1 MIPLDIPGRDKLIL
15 KNIVLDFN
23 GTVALDGVLLP
34 GVQKKLNSIS
44 ENLDVYI
51 ITADTFGTV
60 LSSCSSIKCKLTVL
74 TEKLGSFEKLK
85 FIEGLGPQETAAI
98 GNGNNDVLMLE
109 KAALGILVTGP
120 EGSSTKALMAADLV
134 VKDIITGLDLFL
146 NPKRLV
152 ATLRE

>member
-1 MIPLDIPGRDKLIL
+1 MIPLNVPGREKLVL

-23 GTVALDGVLLP
+23 GTIALDGVLLP
-34 GVQKKLNSIS
+34 GVQNKLNDIS
-44 ENLDVYI
+44 EILDVYI

-60 LSSCSSIKCKLTVL
+60 KAACSSINCKLAVL
-74 TEKLGSFEKLK
+74 TEKLGAYEKMK
-85 FIEGLGPQETAAI
+85 FIESLGQQETAAI

-109 KAALGILVTGP
+109 KAVLGILVTGP
-120 EGSSTKALMAADLV
+120 EGSSKKALMAADV
-134 VKDIITGLDLFL
+134 VVRDIITGLDLFL

>member
-1 MIPLDIPGRDKLIL
+1 MILLDIPGREKLTL

-23 GTVALDGVLLP
+23 GTIALDGVLLP
-34 GVQKKLNSIS
+34 GVQNKLNSIS
-44 ENLDVYI
+44 EILDVYI

-60 LSSCSSIKCKLTVL
+60 LSACSSIKCKMTVL

-85 FIEGLGPQETAAI
+85 FIECLGAQETAAI

-120 EGSSTKALMAADLV
+120 EGSSAKALMAADIV
-134 VKDIITGLDLFL
+134 VKDIITGLDLFM

>member
-1 MIPLDIPGRDKLIL
+1 MIPLDIPGWGKLTL

-23 GTVALDGVLLP
+23 GTIALDGVLLP
-34 GVQKKLNSIS
+34 GVQNKLNSIS
-44 ENLDVYI
+44 EILDVYI

-60 LSSCSSIKCKLTVL
+60 ISVCSAINCKLAVL
-74 TEKLGSFEKLK
+74 TEKLGSYEKLK
-85 FIEGLGPQETAAI
+85 FIEGLGPQKTAAI

-120 EGSSTKALMAADLV
+120 EGSSAKALMAADLV
-134 VKDIITGLDLFL
+134 VNDIITGLDLFL

>member
-1 MIPLDIPGRDKLIL
+1 MISLDIPGREKLTL
-15 KNIVLDFN
+15 RNIVLDFN
-23 GTVALDGVLLP
+23 GTIALDGVLLS
-34 GVQKKLNSIS
+34 GVQNKLNSIS
-44 ENLDVYI
+44 EILDVYI

-74 TEKLGSFEKLK
+74 TEKIGSYEKLK
-85 FIEGLGPQETAAI
+85 FIESLGLQETAAI
-98 GNGNNDVLMLE
+98 GNGNNDLLMLE

-120 EGSSTKALMAADLV
+120 EGSSAKALMAADLV
-134 VKDIITGLDLFL
+134 VNDIITGLDLFL

>member
-1 MIPLDIPGRDKLIL
+1 MIPLDIPGRGKLAL

-23 GTVALDGVLLP
+23 GTIALDGVLIP
-34 GVQKKLNSIS
+34 GVQNKLNAIS
-44 ENLDVYI
+44 EILDVYI

-60 LSSCSSIKCKLTVL
+60 TSSCSSINCKLAVL
-74 TEKLGSFEKLK
+74 KEKIGSFEKLK
-85 FIEGLGPQETAAI
+85 FIESLGPQETAAI

-109 KAALGILVTGP
+109 KAILGIFVAGP
-120 EGSSTKALMAADLV
+120 EGSSAKALMAADVV

>member
-1 MIPLDIPGRDKLIL
+1 MIPLDIPGRGKLTM

-23 GTVALDGVLLP
+23 GTIALDGVLLP
-34 GVQKKLNSIS
+34 GVQNKLNAIS
-44 ENLDVYI
+44 EIMDVYI

-60 LSSCSSIKCKLTVL
+60 LSSCSSINCKLAVL
-74 TEKLGSFEKLK
+74 TEKLGSCEKLK
-85 FIEGLGPQETAAI
+85 FIESLGPQETAAI

-109 KAALGILVTGP
+109 KAVLGILVTGP
-120 EGSSTKALMAADLV
+120 EGSSTKALMAADV
-134 VKDIITGLDLFL
+134 IVKDIISGLDLFL

>member
-1 MIPLDIPGRDKLIL
+1 MIALDIPGREKLTL
-15 KNIVLDFN
+15 GNIVLDFN
-23 GTVALDGVLLP
+23 GTIALDGVLLP
-34 GVQKKLNSIS
+34 GVQNKLNSIS
-44 ENLDVYI
+44 EILDVYI

-60 LSSCSSIKCKLTVL
+60 LSACSSIKCKLTVL
-74 TEKLGSFEKLK
+74 TEKLGSLEKLK
-85 FIEGLGPQETAAI
+85 FIESLGAKETAAI

-120 EGSSTKALMAADLV
+120 EGSSAKALMAADMV